1 MQRCPVK
8 KIGFNCSW
16 ILSSF
21 FRLVRM
27 QAKHFKYE
35 ENETEINYEKR
46 NENKIKA
53 EAKMRN

>member
-1 MQRCPVK
+1 
-8 KIGFNCSW
+8 
-16 ILSSF
+16 
-21 FRLVRM
+21 M

-53 EAKMRN
+53 EAEMRN